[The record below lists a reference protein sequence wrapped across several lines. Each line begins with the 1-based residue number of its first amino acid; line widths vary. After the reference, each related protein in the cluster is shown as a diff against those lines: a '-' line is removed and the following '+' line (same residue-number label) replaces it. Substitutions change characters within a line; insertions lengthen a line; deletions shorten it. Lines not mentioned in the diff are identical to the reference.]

1 MWSFLLLGLADACS
15 NTDSDRISAL
25 ESENEK
31 FLERFDSLEAAIAN
45 LEASNNELREQLD
58 CGDGLAVCGCP
69 ANQVVAPEWTS
80 KKCIEA
86 SSRCPTSNFDEWR
99 LPKTVMP
106 SHYELN
112 FNFGGLKAADMVNN
126 RFVYHGSSVIYA
138 DATDSV
144 CQIIVHTNF
153 DTVVIKSAHLSI
165 KDSNVEIFVDQN
177 EEKQYLRITP
187 EYPIPSGESLK
198 LEFTFMVNV
207 PTNSESLDGLY
218 SSYYD
223 DDAGNRNY
231 LLTTQFEAWGAR
243 MAFPCFDEP
252 AFKSTFDV
260 KMSYKPYGVYSALFN
275 TEVKE
280 TSEFEGVRTDIFH
293 TTMQIS
299 PYLLAIVVSSRV

>member
-1 MWSFLLLGLADACS
+1 MWSFLLLGLAESCS

-31 FLERFDSLEAAIAN
+31 FLERFDNLEATIAS
-45 LEASNNELREQLD
+45 LEASNDDLREQLN
-58 CGDGLAVCGCP
+58 CESELTVCGCP
-69 ANQVVAPEWTS
+69 ANQVAAPEWINQ
-80 KKCIEA
+80 KCIEP
-86 SSRCPTSNFDEWR
+86 SSRCPTSNFDDWR
-99 LPKTVMP
+99 LPKTVVP
-106 SHYELN
+106 SHYELY
-112 FNFGGLKAADMVNN
+112 FDFGGLKAADMVNN

-138 DATDSV
+138 DAADSV
-144 CQIIVHTNF
+144 CEVIVHTNF
-153 DTVVIKSAHLSI
+153 DTVVIKSARLSI
-165 KDSNVEIFVDQN
+165 KGTNVEIFVDQN

-187 EYPIPSGESLK
+187 EYSIPSGENLK

-207 PTNSESLDGLY
+207 PTNLESLDGLY

-223 DDAGNRNY
+223 DNAGNRNY

-252 AFKSTFDV
+252 AFKSKFDV
-260 KMSYKPYGVYSALFN
+260 RMSYKPYGTYTALFN
-275 TEVKE
+275 TDVKE
-280 TSEFEGVRTDIFH
+280 TNEFEGVRTDIFH

>member
-1 MWSFLLLGLADACS
+1 MRSFLLLGLLGLVYACS

-31 FLERFDSLEAAIAN
+31 FLERFDNLEAAIEN
-45 LEASNNELREQLD
+45 LEASNNDLREQLN
-58 CGDGLAVCGCP
+58 CESGLAVCGCP

-80 KKCIEA
+80 EKCIDA
-86 SSRCPTSNFDEWR
+86 SLRCPTSNFDDWR

-106 SHYELN
+106 SRYELN
-112 FNFGGLKAADMVNN
+112 FDFGGLKAADMINN

-138 DATDSV
+138 KAADSV
-144 CQIIVHTNF
+144 CQIIVHSNF
-153 DTVVIKSAHLSI
+153 ETVVIKSTHLSI
-165 KDSNVEIFVDQN
+165 KGSNVEIFVDQN

-187 EYPIPSGESLK
+187 EYPISEGENLK

-207 PTNSESLDGLY
+207 PTNLESLDGLY
-218 SSYYD
+218 SSYYED
-223 DDAGNRNY
+223 HEGNRNY

-260 KMSYKPYGVYSALFN
+260 KMSYKPYGTYTALFN
-275 TEVKE
+275 TEVKQ
-280 TSEFEGVRTDIFH
+280 TNEFEGVRTDTFH

-299 PYLLAIVVSSRV
+299 PYLLAIVVS